1 MGGGGGGEITT
12 TTFFYYK
19 VYLPSKGVL
28 RTEPV
33 YLYDAGGLL
42 IYTLA
47 PNDPRVDYE
56 NGMWEVPSQERST
69 IIESI
74 STASYWLMYSA
85 DKLEIDYDNMLFKID
100 KSLILN
106 VANTTVTADFEYA
119 TALAPIYSG
128 RNMFDGRW
136 DTQAQV
142 VFYSKPPAS
151 YAFAEIDLGQV
162 YTIQAID
169 IIHGFFKPDD
179 KLTFDIN
186 NKYSLEYS
194 TDGITYYPVCREATN
209 FNLTGGASISF
220 ERDNL
225 GDDFSVRYFKLIV
238 NDMEKIAYKNGCW
251 VVAFVEFAAFKEVI
265 LKGESL
271 LVPTT
276 HLSSAY
282 VSGTT
287 LNVDDTTG
295 FLASGTAY
303 LEDETAFTY
312 TAVTAT
318 SFTGCSGLVAVAID
332 SRVSQTLET
341 TTSVYDEVGLLP
353 TLKDKLFKNTELN
366 IFLDTTTRVN
376 KRAKDWLIE
385 GIKDHSK
392 CSVNSIYAPHV
403 RVGQTLQII
412 DSINGI
418 NRRYFIE
425 SIKGTDKGIDLI
437 LAYYS

>member
-12 TTFFYYK
+12 KTFFYYK
-19 VYLPSKGVL
+19 VYLPSKGIL

-42 IYTLA
+42 LYTLA
-47 PNDPRVDYE
+47 PNDSRVDYE
-56 NGMWEVPSQERST
+56 NGMWEVPGQERNN

-74 STASYWLMYSA
+74 STASYWLMYSSS
-85 DKLEIDYDNMLFKID
+85 KLEIDYNNILFKID

-106 VANTTVTADFEYA
+106 VANTTVNADFEYA

-136 DTQAQV
+136 DTQSHV
-142 VFYSKPPAS
+142 IFYSKPPAG
-151 YAFAEIDLGQV
+151 YAFAEIDLGQA
-162 YTIQAID
+162 YTIQAVD

-209 FNLTGGASISF
+209 FNLTGGASVSF
-220 ERDNL
+220 EREQL
-225 GDDFSVRYFKLIV
+225 GDNFSVRYFKLIV

-251 VVAFVEFAAFKEVI
+251 VVAFTEFSAFREVI
-265 LKGESL
+265 LEGEATLIS
-271 LVPTT
+271 TT

-282 VSGTT
+282 VSGTI
-287 LNVDDTTG
+287 LSVDDTTG

-312 TAVTAT
+312 TSTTSTA
-318 SFTGCSGLVAVAID
+318 FLGCTGLVAAAID

-341 TTSVYDEVGLLP
+341 TTTVFDEFGLLP
-353 TLKDKLFKNTELN
+353 NLGDKLEKNVSIN
-366 IFLDTTTRVN
+366 PYLDTQTRVD
-376 KRAKDWLIE
+376 KRSRDWLVE
-385 GIKDHSK
+385 GNKDHSR
-392 CSVNSIYAPHV
+392 CSVGSVYAPHV
-403 RVGQTLQII
+403 RVGQTLQVVDTVNHI
-412 DSINGI
+412 S
-418 NRRYFIE
+418 RRYFVE
-425 SIKGTDKGIDLI
+425 SLKGSDKGIDLV
-437 LAYYS
+437 LAYYP